1 MRELPTKLETWRAE
15 GLLSPEQAEAIA
27 AFEAAR
33 PEPTSP
39 RRTLFAEAIGYVG
52 AALAVGAVGMIVSN
66 VWEQLSTGPRL
77 VLVGLLTLILAGAGT
92 GLRTQTRDPLQRLA
106 SVLFTGAVVGVGWF
120 VAIVASEV
128 ADLVEAEVA
137 LAVGGAA
144 LAAALPLYLLR
155 KRALHQLTVLVATIV
170 VAVSALSLPTMEIDP
185 IWYGLTISGIGAAWF
200 ALAFGGWLIPRFL
213 GEVTGAALAILALQ
227 VTGRADQSWPLF
239 LAVALAGGLV
249 ALAIVTDRL
258 HHLVVG
264 AVGLFILV
272 PQLVFH
278 LFGDTLGAPAVLL
291 IVGLLLVLLAVGIG
305 RARREV
311 GGSPARGA
319 RPAGRTPT
327 GTVPPSVET
336 SDDRHRE
343 EVRR

>member
-1 MRELPTKLETWRAE
+1 MRELATKLQAWRAE
-15 GLLSPEQAEAIA
+15 GLVTPEQAEAIA
-27 AFEAAR
+27 AFEAAQ

-66 VWEQLSTGPRL
+66 VWGELSTGPRL
-77 VLVGLLTLILAGAGT
+77 LLVGLLTLILAGAGF
-92 GLRTQTRDPLQRLA
+92 GLRTLARDPMQRLA
-106 SVLFTGAVVGVGWF
+106 SVLFTGAVAGVGWF
-120 VAIVASEV
+120 AAILATEV
-128 ADLVEAEVA
+128 GSLQEGEVG

-170 VAVSALSLPTMEIDP
+170 VAVSALSLPAMDVDP
-185 IWYGLTISGIGAAWF
+185 IWYGLTISAIGAAWF
-200 ALAFGGWLIPRFL
+200 TLAFGGWLVPRVL

-227 VTGRADQSWPLF
+227 VTGRADQYWPMF
-239 LAVALAGGLV
+239 VAVALAGGLI
-249 ALAIVTDRL
+249 ALAVVSDRL

-272 PQLVFH
+272 PQLVFRI
-278 LFGDTLGAPAVLL
+278 FGDTLGAPAILL
-291 IVGLLLVLLAVGIG
+291 IIGLLLVLLAVGIG

-311 GGSPARGA
+311 GGVTPGPASGAGGSPTDA
-319 RPAGRTPT
+319 
-327 GTVPPSVET
+327 PPVDLS
-336 SDDRHRE
+336 SPDDRE